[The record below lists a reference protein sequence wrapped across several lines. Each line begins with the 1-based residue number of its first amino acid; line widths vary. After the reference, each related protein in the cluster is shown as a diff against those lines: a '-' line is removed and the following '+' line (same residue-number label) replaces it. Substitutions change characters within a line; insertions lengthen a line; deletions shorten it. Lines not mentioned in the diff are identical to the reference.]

1 MSFDSKSTNFRAYIF
16 DEGQPDLTLDAFAGL
31 AIPPVE
37 TLRDEPLEGWSSP
50 RFLLDR
56 ELVPETCR
64 AGKYIRLSLAKALR
78 KIPRSLL
85 DAYSRMEEIRL
96 MRDRNAS
103 YLSRDERRTI
113 REEVKKQML
122 PKMPPTLTGISVAI
136 DLDRHYLYSDSLS
149 ESAANRV
156 SEFFAKSAHKNLFP
170 LTPEEAALRLY
181 QIQADSLDP
190 VGFST
195 EPNGDFTVNNIG
207 LDFLMWLFYRYESG
221 ENAFDL
227 FAGAEP
233 VELALEG
240 PVSLVLQGQ
249 GAHLAS
255 LSQGEP
261 LHSVEC
267 KAALLGGKKI
277 ASVTLVLDRGGDLY
291 RTRIDGQTFHFRQFT
306 GPAVDANRDDG
317 SLFLER
323 MQHIQN
329 FTETF
334 YALYGVFLK
343 LRTDDAAWDQ
353 TLADIRA
360 WLPTLTAAR

>member
-1 MSFDSKSTNFRAYIF
+1 MQLLREIR
-16 DEGQPDLTLDAFAGL
+16 QPD
-31 AIPPVE
+31 
-37 TLRDEPLEGWSSP
+37 R
-50 RFLLDR
+50 
-56 ELVPETCR
+56 
-64 AGKYIRLSLAKALR
+64 
-78 KIPRSLL
+78 
-85 DAYSRMEEIRL
+85 
-96 MRDRNAS
+96 
-103 YLSRDERRTI
+103 
-113 REEVKKQML
+113 
-122 PKMPPTLTGISVAI
+122 
-136 DLDRHYLYSDSLS
+136 
-149 ESAANRV
+149 
-156 SEFFAKSAHKNLFP
+156 
-170 LTPEEAALRLY
+170 
-181 QIQADSLDP
+181 
-190 VGFST
+190 
-195 EPNGDFTVNNIG
+195 
-207 LDFLMWLFYRYESG
+207 SG
-221 ENAFDL
+221 EARLQKVPDPGTAEVRGVRQQS
-227 FAGAEP
+227 AGAEP
-233 VELALEG
+233 VKLALEG

>member
-1 MSFDSKSTNFRAYIF
+1 MQKV
-16 DEGQPDLTLDAFAGL
+16 PDPGTA
-31 AIPPVE
+31 
-37 TLRDEPLEGWSSP
+37 
-50 RFLLDR
+50 
-56 ELVPETCR
+56 
-64 AGKYIRLSLAKALR
+64 
-78 KIPRSLL
+78 
-85 DAYSRMEEIRL
+85 
-96 MRDRNAS
+96 
-103 YLSRDERRTI
+103 
-113 REEVKKQML
+113 EVRGVRQQ
-122 PKMPPTLTGISVAI
+122 S
-136 DLDRHYLYSDSLS
+136 
-149 ESAANRV
+149 
-156 SEFFAKSAHKNLFP
+156 
-170 LTPEEAALRLY
+170 
-181 QIQADSLDP
+181 
-190 VGFST
+190 
-195 EPNGDFTVNNIG
+195 
-207 LDFLMWLFYRYESG
+207 
-221 ENAFDL
+221 
-227 FAGAEP
+227 AGAEP
-233 VELALEG
+233 VKLALEG